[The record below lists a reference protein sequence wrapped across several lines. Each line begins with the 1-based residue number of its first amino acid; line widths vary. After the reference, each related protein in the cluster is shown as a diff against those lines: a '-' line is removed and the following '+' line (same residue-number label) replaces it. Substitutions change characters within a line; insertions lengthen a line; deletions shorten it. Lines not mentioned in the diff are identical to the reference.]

1 MQDAAIAGCES
12 RPRAAAP
19 PSQRLRIITSPL
31 KVRSVI
37 SGPPPPIAA
46 QVDPYGPN
54 LFQALNDQLGL
65 KLEPRTRALEIMVV
79 DHIEPP
85 TEN

>member
-1 MQDAAIAGCES
+1 MTDVAGGTKRPGPDSS
-12 RPRAAAP
+12 RCSVRFGIG
-19 PSQRLRIITSPL
+19 LTSA
-31 KVRSVI
+31 R
-37 SGPPPPIAA
+37 PPPPIA

-54 LFQALNDQLGL
+54 LFQAMNDQLRL
-65 KLEPRTRALEIMVV
+65 ELEPRTRALDIMVV